1 MPENPENPVFVAI
14 HTALTDWL
22 INTHSE
28 EHSNITREQNITS
41 VKQHE
46 AIYEAICEKDA
57 DKAETILKEHL
68 LHRLTAT

>member
-1 MPENPENPVFVAI
+1 MPI
-14 HTALTDWL
+14 D
-22 INTHSE
+22 
-28 EHSNITREQNITS
+28 EQNITS